1 MYNNANY
8 LKIGAVRLG
17 PMIIK
22 LLEKIGELILAALT
36 SVGHTVGIISS
47 AFAVVHTVKGP
58 ALLRQMAHLGA
69 DSLPIVLLTMLFTGM
84 VMTVQIA
91 HEFIKYGAQSS
102 VGGVIAIAMGRELA
116 PVLTGVVVAGRVGAA
131 ITAEIGSMKVTE
143 QIDALRVMAVSPI
156 AFLVVPRLLACLVM
170 MPLLVVFGDVIGTIG
185 GYVMATQYAGISE
198 FSFLHS
204 IRVFCT
210 PNDVLGGLIK
220 GAFFGIIISLVGCH
234 KGLTTVNGAAGVGQ
248 ATTGSVVTS
257 IILIFISNYFLS
269 LLLY

>member
-1 MYNNANY
+1 M
-8 LKIGAVRLG
+8 
-17 PMIIK
+17 MIK
-22 LLEKIGELILAALT
+22 LLETVGKFMLAAFEA
-36 SVGHTVGIISS
+36 VGRTV
-47 AFAVVHTVKGP
+47 AMVKNVVAVVHTVKAQP
-58 ALLRQMAHLGA
+58 MLRQMAHLGA
-69 DSLPIVLLTMLFTGM
+69 DSVPIVLLTMLFTGM

-143 QIDALRVMAVSPI
+143 QIDALRVMAVSPT

-170 MPLLVVFGDVIGTIG
+170 MPLLVVFGDVIGTLG
-185 GYVMATQYAGISE
+185 GYFMATQYAGISD
-198 FSFLHS
+198 FAFLHS
-204 IRVFCT
+204 IRVFCI

-220 GAFFGIIISLVGCH
+220 GAFFGMIISLVGCH
-234 KGLTTVNGAAGVGQ
+234 KGLTTANGAAGVGK
-248 ATTGSVVTS
+248 ATTSSVVTS

>member
-1 MYNNANY
+1 
-8 LKIGAVRLG
+8 
-17 PMIIK
+17 MIIK
-22 LLEKIGELILAALT
+22 WLEKIGKMILAVLE
-36 SVGHTVGIISS
+36 TVGRSVVIISS
-47 AFAVVHTVKGP
+47 AFAVVHTVN
-58 ALLRQMAHLGA
+58 ARSLLRQMAHLGA

-156 AFLVVPRLLACLVM
+156 AYLVVPRLLACLIM
-170 MPLLVVFGDVIGTIG
+170 MPLLVVFGDVIGTLG
-185 GYVMATQYAGISE
+185 GYFMATQYNGISD
-198 FSFLHS
+198 FAFMHS
-204 IRVFCT
+204 IKVFCI
-210 PNDVLGGLIK
+210 PNDVIGGLIK
-220 GAFFGIIISLVGCH
+220 GIFFGMIISLVGCH
-234 KGLTTVNGAAGVGQ
+234 KGLTTENGAEGVGT